1 MQVVEALI
9 SAGYQLHPYRD
20 VTVHLPAGL
29 QRHYQCFDP
38 AVDDP
43 FAGRAGPLA
52 AIGCASTYGTADRG
66 RACSTAACLLSSCY
80 AVRHRAGP
88 TPACGRGTNTLAI
101 SG

>member
-1 MQVVEALI
+1 MPVVEVLI
-9 SAGYQLHPYRD
+9 SAGYRLHPYCS
-20 VTVHLPAGL
+20 VTVRLPAGL
-29 QRHYQCFDP
+29 QRHYECFDP

-43 FAGRAGPLA
+43 FASMAGPLA

-66 RACSTAACLLSSCY
+66 SLTGAACLLRSCF
-80 AVRHRAGP
+80 AVRHGASQ